1 MTKLLDHVLGREPS
15 KQLELF
21 PEDTMF
27 DDFIIQLMDK
37 SKELERIH
45 EIMDKVRA
53 GGSLLRGQAEETP
66 PQAHPEA
73 LVLVFLAVKN
83 TECL

>member
-53 GGSLLRGQAEETP
+53 GDPYYVAKP
-66 PQAHPEA
+66 KKHPRKPT
-73 LVLVFLAVKN
+73 LKR
-83 TECL
+83 